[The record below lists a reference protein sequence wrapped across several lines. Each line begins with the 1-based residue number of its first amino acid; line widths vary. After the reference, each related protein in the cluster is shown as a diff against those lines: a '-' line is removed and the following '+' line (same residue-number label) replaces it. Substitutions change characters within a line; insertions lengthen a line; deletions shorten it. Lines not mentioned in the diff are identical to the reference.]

1 LKNGLLGWRLK
12 GIVMITRAELID
24 ALRDVIDP
32 ELNFNIIDLG
42 LVYRAEILPEKAV
55 IDFTLTYPGCPHAD
69 HIQNEI
75 YTHVGKISSSRIE
88 ANVILEPPWD
98 ESRMSEEARVAF
110 GFPI

>member
-1 LKNGLLGWRLK
+1 MLARSRL
-12 GIVMITRAELID
+12 IN

-32 ELNFNIIDLG
+32 ELNINIIDLG
-42 LVYRAEILPEKAV
+42 LVYRAQIHRRRV
-55 IDFTLTYPGCPHAD
+55 IIDFTLTYPGCPLAD

-75 YTHVGKISSSRIE
+75 YTHVGKITTNRIE
-88 ANVILEPPWD
+88 ANLVLEPPWD

>member
-1 LKNGLLGWRLK
+1 MLARSRL
-12 GIVMITRAELID
+12 IN

-32 ELNFNIIDLG
+32 ELNINIIDLG
-42 LVYRAEILPEKAV
+42 LVYRAQIHRRRV
-55 IDFTLTYPGCPHAD
+55 IIDFTLTYPGCPLAD

-75 YTHVGKISSSRIE
+75 YTHVGKITTNRIE
-88 ANVILEPPWD
+88 VNLVLEPPWD